1 MSIKGR
7 LETIE
12 RRMSEH
18 GDGLV
23 VIFVRGGFSPDSSN
37 DHATAGGLEFNRGA
51 DESPL
56 AFRERCEQAAC
67 EMNATTLVFGG
78 LGPTTWKD

>member
-7 LETIE
+7 LAAAE
-12 RRMSEH
+12 RELNEA
-18 GDGLV
+18 GELV
-23 VIFVRGGFSPDSSN
+23 IVWVRGGFSPDLSN

-56 AFRERCEQAAC
+56 AFRERCERLAR
-67 EMNATTLVFGG
+67 EMNAPTLVFGG
-78 LGPTTWKD
+78 LRSWGDNP